1 MLERRQSNGAFE
13 MKPNLNLIES
23 EIPTQDTVIVEVIVE
38 QEEELF
44 ADGHDFLL
52 FVDDSIQV
60 EREKERERERE
71 RERKREKER
80 ERERFSSGYS
90 MKWPVLL
97 IPLCVRVA

>member
-71 RERKREKER
+71 R
-80 ERERFSSGYS
+80 FSSGYS